1 MSEHEKLWR
10 GQLTA
15 GLKAMAIVLSS
26 EQQQKLLDY
35 LALLVKWNRAFNL
48 TAIRDPKE
56 MVSRQLLDALS
67 ILHLVRGSQVLDVG
81 TGPGLPGIPLA
92 VALTDTRFTLLDSNG
107 KKTRF
112 VQQSIGA
119 LGLRNVEVIQARVE
133 AFQPQQG
140 YDTITSRAFTS
151 LPKMVQLTSHLLADG
166 GRYLAMKGV
175 DPVDE
180 LDQAVLGKMRVER
193 VTLFVPETTG
203 ERHAVIINGGR
214 DEDRGDRG

>member
-1 MSEHEKLWR
+1 MSEHEKLWQ
-10 GQLTA
+10 GQLTD
-15 GLKAMAIVLSS
+15 GLKVMGIELSE
-26 EQQQKLLDY
+26 EQHQKLLNY

-67 ILHLVRGSQVLDVG
+67 ILHLVKGSRVLDVG

-92 VALTDTRFTLLDSNG
+92 IALPDVWFTLLDSNG

-112 VQQSIGA
+112 VQQSIGT
-119 LGLRNVEVIQARVE
+119 LGLRNIEVIQARVE
-133 AFQPQQG
+133 VFQPQQG
-140 YDTITSRAFTS
+140 YDTITSRAFAS

-166 GRYLAMKGV
+166 GQYLAMKGI

-180 LDQAVLGKMRVER
+180 LDQLGLEEMKVER
-193 VTLFVPETTG
+193 ITLFVPETTG
-203 ERHAVIINGGR
+203 ERHAVVIS
-214 DEDRGDRG
+214 

>member
-1 MSEHEKLWR
+1 MSEHEKLWQ

-15 GLKAMAIVLSS
+15 GLKAMGIELSE
-26 EQQQKLLDY
+26 EQHQKLLNY

-67 ILHLVRGSQVLDVG
+67 ILHLVKGLRVLDVG

-92 VALTDTRFTLLDSNG
+92 IALPDVWFTLLDSNG

-112 VQQSIGA
+112 VQQSIGT
-119 LGLRNVEVIQARVE
+119 LGLRNIEVIQARVE

-140 YDTITSRAFTS
+140 YDTITSRAFAS

-166 GRYLAMKGV
+166 GQYLAMKGI

-180 LDQAVLGKMRVER
+180 LDQLGLEEMKVER
-193 VTLFVPETTG
+193 ITLFVPETTG
-203 ERHAVIINGGR
+203 ERHAVVIS
-214 DEDRGDRG
+214 